1 MSGTRGNALWGS
13 GTYFARD
20 AKQLACVS
28 WFIWMV
34 DLRDAASTM
43 CLATVR
49 CRRSARGMF
58 MMVASAVPEW
68 MAAGRYC
75 FFVAAGKLPQAV
87 LSAIGQR
94 RERTKAL
101 LAHERIRLPRRLR
114 SAPLF
119 PVSCMLCSAPLSL
132 FCSAFPVFSLAAWAS
147 CRQIRSTRA
156 CSHSV
161 KVVTGASLASEDD
174 FVGILWVASLSA
186 LLLLR
191 LSRYN
196 ASVDSLSNPEIFVRH
211 LAHGSGTN
219 ASG

>member
-94 RERTKAL
+94 ERTKAL

-114 SAPLF
+114 SAPLSSAL
-119 PVSCMLCSAPLSL
+119 PRLLLCSAPVSL
-132 FCSAFPVFSLAAWAS
+132 CCSAFPVSLAAWAS